1 MKTVRLKILLLT
13 FLGFLSVLLNATV
26 TQKVIISEFL
36 ALNSSI
42 KTDVDGAYSDWIE
55 LYNPGETSID
65 LTGWHLTDDAANLT
79 KWTFPSLSIGSGQYL
94 LVWAS
99 GKDVV
104 ASNGEL
110 HTNFKLSGT
119 GEYLA
124 LVEPDTTNIS
134 FEYAPAFPAQLAD
147 ISYGIYLGQHTYF
160 KSPTP
165 GSGNSMGSQ
174 ILTPTFSVSRGF
186 FSAPFTVSL
195 SVADPSST
203 IRFTTD
209 GIRPTTTV
217 GNLYKGPITISK
229 TTPLSAVC
237 IKDGVASAVVSN
249 TYLFVSDIVNQ
260 SNTQSGYPVKWGTMA
275 YGMSTTYPAGS
286 RAPAD
291 YGMDADVCNNSAYK
305 NLMNNALTSIPTIS
319 IVTNPSYLYS
329 YSINKDTGGIYI
341 YTGDV
346 PYDEINI
353 DSSKFN
359 VSNGY
364 PWVKSTSTT
373 LGVNWERPVSVEY
386 YDPSDS
392 SQFQINC
399 ALMLHGG
406 NGRKAHSTPKHSFR
420 VSFRSE
426 YGASKLNFK
435 IFDEKKAADQFDHLI
450 VRAAMN
456 YSWLHNAE
464 IQRTD
469 AQNLTDAFSRKLQ
482 LDMGQVSGHDK
493 FVHVYINGI
502 YWGVFDLTEKYNNDF
517 MSSYFGGND
526 TEYDVV
532 NDDGVAVDG
541 SLTNFTAMKTNALAG
556 KYSSLISNNQLDC
569 ANFID
574 YMLMNFYIGNVDWD
588 KNNWFT
594 SRNTVNPES
603 GFRFF
608 SWDAE
613 TSLTD
618 AAINKV
624 TLKDGTPTLLFNA
637 LAANTEFKMLLAD
650 RIQKHF
656 FNAGA
661 LTPENTIYRY
671 GQMSGRFDTA
681 MIAESARWGDFRR
694 DHALTSCALYT
705 LNDHWLPRRN
715 YLINMYF
722 PQRTTTVYNQLKT
735 AGFFPSLAAPAY
747 NTKGGEITNPV
758 SVTISAPAG
767 TIYYTIDGTDPRV
780 TGGALNNT
788 AMTYSKALTIIG
800 KGTLKARAK
809 NGTVWSAVNE
819 VSFKSADTLHFVGD
833 GTGLPSQEL
842 NQPLDVFYSD
852 NALHYQLPSEGKV
865 SLRIITLDGR
875 VADGFESLIQHAGA
889 QFFNCSLLPGVYLF
903 QMYFNNQTH
912 TGKLIVR

>member
-1 MKTVRLKILLLT
+1 MKSLCQKTFILTT
-13 FLGFLSVLLNATV
+13 FAFLSLLLNATI

-42 KTDVDGAYSDWIE
+42 KTDVDGDYSDWIE

-65 LTGWHLTDDAANLT
+65 LTGWHLTDEATNLT
-79 KWTFPSLSIGSGQYL
+79 KWTFPSVNIGSGQYL

-134 FEYAPAFPAQLAD
+134 FEYAPAFPAQQSD
-147 ISYGIYLGQHTYF
+147 ISYGVYLGQQTYF
-160 KSPTP
+160 KLPTP
-165 GSGNSMGSQ
+165 SSGNSMGSQ
-174 ILTPTFSVSRGF
+174 ILTPMFSISRGF
-186 FSAPFTVSL
+186 FSTPITVTL

-203 IRFTTD
+203 IRYTTD
-209 GIRPTTTV
+209 GIRPTATV

-229 TTPLSAVC
+229 TTPLSAIS

-260 SNTQSGYPVKWGTMA
+260 SNTQAGYPVKWGTMA
-275 YGMSTTYPAGS
+275 YSMSTTYPAGS

-291 YGMDADVCNNSAYK
+291 YGMDPDVCNNSAYK
-305 NLMNNALTSIPTIS
+305 NVMNNALTSIPILS
-319 IVTNPSYLYS
+319 IVTNPSYLFS

-353 DSSKFN
+353 DPKYYL
-359 VSNGY
+359 G
-364 PWVKSTSTT
+364 PDLTSTT
-373 LGVNWERPVSVEY
+373 LGVDWERPASVEY

-420 VSFRSE
+420 LSFRSE

-493 FVHVYINGI
+493 FVHVYINGL

-532 NDDGVAVDG
+532 NDDGIAVDG
-541 SLTNFTAMKTNALAG
+541 SLTNYTAMKTNALAG
-556 KYSSLISNNQLDC
+556 KYSSLISGNQLDC
-569 ANFID
+569 TNFID

-594 SRNTVNPES
+594 SRSTVNPES

-618 AAINKV
+618 PAINRV
-624 TLKDGTPTLLFNA
+624 TLKDGTPTLMFNA

-671 GQMSGRFDTA
+671 GQMSGKFDTA

-694 DHALTSCALYT
+694 DHAITNCALYT

-715 YLINMYF
+715 YLINTYF

-735 AGFFPSLAAPAY
+735 AGFFPSLSAPAY
-747 NTKGGEITNPV
+747 NTKGGEITDPV
-758 SVTISAPAG
+758 LVTISAPAG

-780 TGGALNNT
+780 TGGALNST
-788 AMTYSKALTIIG
+788 VLTYSKALTIIG

-833 GTGLPSQEL
+833 GSSLPIQEQ
-842 NQPLDVFYSD
+842 NQPMDIFYSD
-852 NALHYQLPSEGKV
+852 NALHYQLPSNGKV
-865 SLRIITLDGR
+865 SLRLFTLDGR
-875 VADGFESLIQHAGA
+875 VAGGFETRLQSAGV
-889 QFFNCSLLPGVYLF
+889 QVYDFQQGRLQSGVYLY
-903 QMYFNNQTH
+903 QMYFNNQIQK
-912 TGKLIVR
+912 GKLIVR